1 MVAKSSHQTLSNLAD
16 LIDPMDLLLTDVA
29 MRGTVLA
36 KRMLECTPEM
46 RIVSGYSGLLEEQ
59 FTHARLRAGE
69 VLLP

>member
-1 MVAKSSHQTLSNLAD
+1 
-16 LIDPMDLLLTDVA
+16 MDLLLTDVA